1 MDYLTIFS
9 WVPKIALVLL
19 VLIGGLIFWEIF
31 SLFSAK
37 KKKAASEEIPQELKQ
52 AAAPLKFPQE
62 ELKAKKP
69 SLKFFRPKKTFLLL
83 SILGL
88 LFGLA
93 TTLFLVGQ
101 RQEIRK
107 QAQEEAVLTPLLTP
121 TESPNVQCLSI
132 KVYKVKDGVWEDL
145 SKQLSLLKN
154 GDEVKIAVLGSG
166 PFNSALFKV
175 NQEMV
180 GLGPSSL
187 KNPFGEFYVD
197 YKIPK
202 NTVDFKFEVELL

>member
-9 WVPKIALVLL
+9 WVPKIALILL

-31 SLFSAK
+31 SLLSAK
-37 KKKAASEEIPQELKQ
+37 KKKAASGEIPQELEQ

-69 SLKFFRPKKTFLLL
+69 SLKFFGPKTTLLLL
-83 SILGL
+83 SVLGL
-88 LFGLA
+88 LFGLV
-93 TTLFLVGQ
+93 TTLFVVGQ

-107 QAQEEAVLTPLLTP
+107 MAQEETVSTPQNI
-121 TESPNVQCLSI
+121 NVQCLSI
-132 KVYKVKDGVWEDL
+132 KIYKVKDGVWEDL
-145 SKQLSLLKN
+145 TKQLSLLKN

-166 PFNSALFKV
+166 SFNSALFKV

-202 NTVDFKFEVELL
+202 NTVDFKFEAELL